1 MRQQI
6 VGDAEAL
13 TPEMLDSYLQIDG
26 VPVNDSR
33 GDEAQA
39 RCAEALVL
47 KCAVADFT
55 LGEYG
60 SEDQPKPQRVVP
72 SNIRLDTASRWP
84 DPR

>member
-6 VGDAEAL
+6 VWDAGTL
-13 TPEMLDSYLQIDG
+13 SPQVLDRSLQIDG

-72 SNIRLDTASRWP
+72 SNIRLDAASRWP

>member
-13 TPEMLDSYLQIDG
+13 TPQMLDSSLQIDG

-55 LGEYG
+55 LPVKEY
-60 SEDQPKPQRVVP
+60 SSAQRVAGFAFVEAGMAALP
-72 SNIRLDTASRWP
+72 
-84 DPR
+84 